1 MKRVI
6 PVSVALALLAGA
18 ASASTATMRLHVGDL
33 DATTTAGAQEI
44 LSRID
49 IAARQFCT
57 VPGEWTYDA
66 EYWRCHRTMLATAVT
81 SLDAPLV
88 TALYDLPRPTRLALR

>member
-6 PVSVALALLAGA
+6 PVGVALALLANA
-18 ASASTATMRLHVGDL
+18 ASASTTTMRIHVGDL
-33 DATTTAGAQEI
+33 DATTTAAAQEI
-44 LSRID
+44 LFRID

-66 EYWRCHRTMLATAVT
+66 EYWRCHRTMVATAVT
-81 SLDAPLV
+81 RLDAPLV
-88 TALYDLPRPTRLALR
+88 TALYERPRPTRLALR

>member
-6 PVSVALALLAGA
+6 PAGVALALLAGA
-18 ASASTATMRLHVGDL
+18 ASASTATMRIHVGDL
-33 DATTTAGAQEI
+33 EPTTSAGAQEI

-66 EYWRCHRTMLATAVT
+66 EYWRCHRTMVATAVK

-88 TALYDLPRPTRLALR
+88 TALYDQPQPTRFALR